1 MWIFNFNSLFREY
14 GWQFLLRI
22 GLPHPIRTASAV
34 LRSGSVDFTRTPV
47 AVPDPAAAAHF
58 PDAKALVGAGFC
70 LKPLDPP
77 CPSGRFNH
85 DCQWLERLPGPDGAP
100 IPDSCRSCVLRELG
114 LLALKTGSAFYI
126 MTSARDILL
135 DLYEPALKKG
145 RFSTVLLVLCRYS
158 LKPFSVGLLA
168 SRLKGWL
175 FPFKDGDCADY
186 KTWIRADKGIKT
198 EQTTLTADNLAAIR
212 ELLTKA
218 ARPGDAPACFHKRD
232 NIFHAGAR
240 P

>member
-14 GWQFLLRI
+14 GWQFMLRI
-22 GLPHPIRTASAV
+22 GLPHPFRTASAV
-34 LRSGSVDFTRTPV
+34 LRSGSIDFSKTPV
-47 AVPDPAAAAHF
+47 AVPDPAKAACF

-85 DCQWLERLPGPDGAP
+85 DCQWLEGLNETDGAA

-168 SRLKGWL
+168 SGLKGWL

-186 KTWIRADKGIKT
+186 KTWIKADKGIKT
-198 EQTTLTADNLAAIR
+198 ERTTITPAHLAAIR
-212 ELLTKA
+212 EILGKA
-218 ARPGDAPACFHKRD
+218 ARPGGAPSFFTKKGNVFYSGD
-232 NIFHAGAR
+232 K